1 MRFPIIAD
9 SGANFHMFNDSA
21 FFEYISA
28 VLGKG
33 ILGVG
38 KTSLDI
44 KGVGT
49 IKLKFGQ
56 NILTVENVRYVPS
69 LAESIYS
76 LFLHIQR
83 PDHALHSSFADGL
96 SIVFPTFR
104 ATAIIGT
111 DDIYLDATPVNF
123 TSFSMNQESIGSNT
137 SSSPLSSTLCRH
149 VTQIQ
154 DQVSSELEK
163 DDNSTLQ

>member
-1 MRFPIIAD
+1 
-9 SGANFHMFNDSA
+9 
-21 FFEYISA
+21 
-28 VLGKG
+28 
-33 ILGVG
+33 
-38 KTSLDI
+38 LDI

-83 PDHALHSSFADGL
+83 PDQALHSSFADGL
-96 SIVFPTFR
+96 SLVFPMFR
-104 ATAIIGT
+104 TTAIIGT

-137 SSSPLSSTLCRH
+137 SSSPLSSTFLCHH

-154 DQVSSELEK
+154 DQLSSELEK
-163 DDNSTLQ
+163 DDNVILHLCQYYNDVNTC

>member
-1 MRFPIIAD
+1 
-9 SGANFHMFNDSA
+9 
-21 FFEYISA
+21 
-28 VLGKG
+28 
-33 ILGVG
+33 
-38 KTSLDI
+38 LDI

-56 NILTVENVRYVPS
+56 DILTVENVRYVPP

-76 LFLHIQR
+76 LFPHIYR
-83 PDHALHSSFADGL
+83 PDQALHSSFADGL
-96 SIVFPTFR
+96 SLVLPTFR
-104 ATAIIGT
+104 TIAINGT

-123 TSFSMNQESIGSNT
+123 TSFSINQESIGSNT
-137 SSSPLSSTLCRH
+137 SSSPLSSTLCHH

-163 DDNSTLQ
+163 DDNVIFHLRQYYNDVNTC